1 MASTSRRQSATRT
14 SRRLAL
20 AVAGAALLAPLA
32 GAFAED
38 DKSPIR
44 LLVGLAPG
52 GSNDVAARI
61 LADQLATL
69 LGRPVIVE
77 NRLGAGQRLALAEL
91 RRSAPDGRTL
101 ILATNSP
108 FTIYP
113 HIYSKLD
120 YDPVKDFTPV
130 AGVTRF
136 DIGFATGPLTG
147 STDLRQWIAWAKEN
161 PQRASYGTP
170 GAGTLPQFLGV
181 AFGQAL
187 GLDMPMV
194 PYKGGAV
201 ALTDLVGGHLPL
213 LIDGLSDMTEMH
225 RAGKIHVIAVAGD
238 ARSPLLP
245 DVPTLKERGID
256 ITSVITVGIF
266 GPAKLPADVL
276 RKLNAAITAAVRSP
290 EVVERFSRN
299 GLIAAP
305 ATPQELAATLAAESA
320 RLAVLVKASGYVA
333 E

>member
-1 MASTSRRQSATRT
+1 MSTRRQ
-14 SRRLAL
+14 
-20 AVAGAALLAPLA
+20 VAIGLA
-32 GAFAED
+32 GSALFGTLVSAAAQD
-38 DKSPIR
+38 DKAPIR
-44 LLVGLAPG
+44 LLVGLAAG

-61 LADQLATL
+61 LADKLKDL

-77 NRLGAGQRLALAEL
+77 NRLGAGQRLALGEL
-91 RRSAPDGRTL
+91 RRSPPDGRTL

-113 HIYSKLD
+113 HIYTKLD

-136 DIGFATGPLTG
+136 DIGFATGPFTG
-147 STDLRQWIAWAKEN
+147 TTDLRQWIAWAKSN
-161 PQRASYGTP
+161 PSQTSYGTP
-170 GAGTLPQFLGV
+170 GAGTLPHFLGV
-181 AFGQAL
+181 AFAQAI
-187 GLDMPMV
+187 GLNMPMI

-213 LIDGLSDMTEMH
+213 LIDGLSDMIEMN
-225 RAGKIHVIAVAGD
+225 RSGKIHVLAVAGD
-238 ARSPLLP
+238 VRSPLLP

-256 ITSVITVGIF
+256 ITSVITVGVF
-266 GPAKLPADVL
+266 GPAGMPADVV
-276 RKLNAAITAAVRSP
+276 RDLNAAITKAVKSP
-290 EVVERFSRN
+290 EVIERFSHN

-305 ATPQELAATLAAESA
+305 AQPQELAATLAAESK
-320 RLAVLVKASGYVA
+320 RLDVLVKASGYVA

>member
-1 MASTSRRQSATRT
+1 MSTRRQFGLG
-14 SRRLAL
+14 LA
-20 AVAGAALLAPLA
+20 GGALL
-32 GAFAED
+32 GALGDAAAQD

-61 LADQLATL
+61 LADKLKEL
-69 LGRPVIVE
+69 LGRQVVVE
-77 NRLGAGQRLALAEL
+77 NKLGAGQRLALGEL
-91 RRSAPDGRTL
+91 RRAPPDGRTL

-113 HIYSKLD
+113 HIYAKLD

-147 STDLRQWIAWAKEN
+147 ANDLRSWLAWAKAN
-161 PQRASYGTP
+161 PAQTSFGTP
-170 GAGTLPQFLGV
+170 GAGTLPHFLGI
-181 AFGQAL
+181 AFGQAM
-187 GLDMPMV
+187 GLSMTMV
-194 PYKGGAV
+194 PYKGGAL

-213 LIDGLSDMTEMH
+213 LIDGL
-225 RAGKIHVIAVAGD
+225 AVAGD
-238 ARSPLLP
+238 VRSPLLP

-256 ITSVITVGIF
+256 ITSVITVGVF
-266 GPAKLPADVL
+266 GPAGMPADLV
-276 RKLNAAITAAVRSP
+276 RDLNAAITKAVNSP
-290 EVVERFSRN
+290 DVIERFGRN
-299 GLIAAP
+299 GLVPA
-305 ATPQELAATLAAESA
+305 ATPAQELAATLAAESK

>member
-1 MASTSRRQSATRT
+1 MSTRRQF
-14 SRRLAL
+14 AL
-20 AVAGAALLAPLA
+20 SVAAGALLGPLVDA
-32 GAFAED
+32 AAQD

-44 LLVGLAPG
+44 LLVGLAAG

-61 LADQLATL
+61 LADKLKDL
-69 LGRPVIVE
+69 LGRPIIVE
-77 NRLGAGQRLALAEL
+77 NRLGAGQRLALVEL
-91 RRSAPDGRTL
+91 RRSPPDGRTL

-113 HIYSKLD
+113 HIYAKLD

-147 STDLRQWIAWAKEN
+147 ATDLRQWLAWAKAN
-161 PQRASYGTP
+161 PAQTSYGTP
-170 GAGTLPQFLGV
+170 GAGTLPHFLGV
-181 AFGQAL
+181 AFAQAL
-187 GLDMPMV
+187 GLNMPMV

-213 LIDGLSDMTEMH
+213 LIDGLSDMIEMH
-225 RAGKIHVIAVAGD
+225 RSGKIHVLAVAGD
-238 ARSPLLP
+238 VRSPLLP

-256 ITSVITVGIF
+256 ITSVITVGVF
-266 GPAKLPADVL
+266 GPANMPPDLV
-276 RKLNAAITAAVRSP
+276 RELNAAITKAVKSP
-290 EVVERFSRN
+290 EVVERFAHN
-299 GLIAAP
+299 GLIPAP
-305 ATPQELAATLAAESA
+305 TSPQELAATLAAESK
-320 RLAVLVKASGYVA
+320 RLDALVKASGYVA

>member
-1 MASTSRRQSATRT
+1 MSTRRQFGLG
-14 SRRLAL
+14 LA
-20 AVAGAALLAPLA
+20 GGALL
-32 GAFAED
+32 GALGDAAAQD

-61 LADQLATL
+61 LADKLKEL
-69 LGRPVIVE
+69 LGRQVVVE
-77 NRLGAGQRLALAEL
+77 NKLGAGQRLALGEL
-91 RRSAPDGRTL
+91 RRAPPDGRTL

-113 HIYSKLD
+113 HIYAKLD

-147 STDLRQWIAWAKEN
+147 ANDLRSWLAWAKAN
-161 PQRASYGTP
+161 PAQTSFGTP
-170 GAGTLPQFLGV
+170 GAGTLPHFLGI
-181 AFGQAL
+181 AFGQAM
-187 GLDMPMV
+187 GLSMTMV
-194 PYKGGAV
+194 PYKGGAL

-213 LIDGLSDMTEMH
+213 LIDGLSDMIEMH
-225 RAGKIHVIAVAGD
+225 RSGKIRVLAVAGD
-238 ARSPLLP
+238 VRSPLLP

-256 ITSVITVGIF
+256 ITSVITVGVF
-266 GPAKLPADVL
+266 GPAGMPADLV
-276 RKLNAAITAAVRSP
+276 RDLNAAITKAVNSP
-290 EVVERFSRN
+290 DVIERFGRN
-299 GLIAAP
+299 GLVPA
-305 ATPQELAATLAAESA
+305 ATPAQELAATLAAESK

>member
-1 MASTSRRQSATRT
+1 MSTRRQFG
-14 SRRLAL
+14 L
-20 AVAGAALLAPLA
+20 GLA
-32 GAFAED
+32 GGALIGALGDAAAQD

-61 LADQLATL
+61 LADKLKDL
-69 LGRPVIVE
+69 LGRQVVVE
-77 NRLGAGQRLALAEL
+77 NKLGAGQRLALGAL
-91 RRSAPDGRTL
+91 RRAPPDGRTL

-113 HIYSKLD
+113 HIYAKLD

-147 STDLRQWIAWAKEN
+147 ANDLRSWLAWAKAN
-161 PQRASYGTP
+161 PAQTSFGTP
-170 GAGTLPQFLGV
+170 GAGTLPHFLGI
-181 AFGQAL
+181 AFGQAM
-187 GLDMPMV
+187 GLNMTMV
-194 PYKGGAV
+194 PYKGGAL

-213 LIDGLSDMTEMH
+213 LIDGLSDMIEMH
-225 RAGKIHVIAVAGD
+225 RNGKIHVLAVAGD
-238 ARSPLLP
+238 VRSPLLP

-256 ITSVITVGIF
+256 ITSVITVGVF
-266 GPAKLPADVL
+266 GPAGLPAELVGD
-276 RKLNAAITAAVRSP
+276 LNAAITKAVNSP
-290 EVVERFSRN
+290 DVIERFGRN
-299 GLIAAP
+299 GLVPA
-305 ATPQELAATLAAESA
+305 ATPAQELAATLAAESK

>member
-1 MASTSRRQSATRT
+1 MSTRRKFGLGLAGCA
-14 SRRLAL
+14 LLGAL
-20 AVAGAALLAPLA
+20 ADATAQ
-32 GAFAED
+32 D
-38 DKSPIR
+38 DKAPIR

-61 LADQLATL
+61 LADKLQEL

-77 NRLGAGQRLALAEL
+77 NRLGAGQRLALGEL
-91 RRSAPDGRTL
+91 RRSPPDGRTL

-120 YDPVKDFTPV
+120 YDPVNDFTPV

-147 STDLRQWIAWAKEN
+147 TTDLRHWIAWAKAN
-161 PQRASYGTP
+161 PGQTSYGTP
-170 GAGTLPQFLGV
+170 GAGTLPHFLGV
-181 AFGQAL
+181 AFAQAL
-187 GLDMPMV
+187 GLAMPMI

-213 LIDGLSDMTEMH
+213 LIDGLSDMIEMH
-225 RAGKIHVIAVAGD
+225 RSGKIHVLAVAGD
-238 ARSPLLP
+238 VRSPLLP

-256 ITSVITVGIF
+256 ITSVITVGVL
-266 GPAKLPADVL
+266 GPARMPPDLV
-276 RKLNAAITAAVRSP
+276 RSLNAAITKAVNSP
-290 EVVERFSRN
+290 DVGERFARN
-299 GLIAAP
+299 GLVPAP
-305 ATPQELAATLAAESA
+305 MPAQELAATLAAESA
-320 RLAVLVKASGYVA
+320 RLGALVKASGYVA

>member
-1 MASTSRRQSATRT
+1 MSTRRKFGLGLAGFALLS
-14 SRRLAL
+14 AL
-20 AVAGAALLAPLA
+20 AEAS
-32 GAFAED
+32 AED
-38 DKSPIR
+38 DKAPIR

-61 LADQLATL
+61 LADKLKDL

-77 NRLGAGQRLALAEL
+77 NRLGAGQRLALGEL
-91 RRSAPDGRTL
+91 RRSPPDGRTL

-136 DIGFATGPLTG
+136 DIGFATGPRTG
-147 STDLRQWIAWAKEN
+147 TSDLRQWIAWAKAN
-161 PQRASYGTP
+161 PTQTSYGTP
-170 GAGTLPQFLGV
+170 GAGTLPHFLGV
-181 AFGQAL
+181 AFAQAL

-213 LIDGLSDMTEMH
+213 LIDGLSDMIEMH
-225 RAGKIHVIAVAGD
+225 RSGKIHVLAVAGD
-238 ARSPLLP
+238 VRSPLLP

-256 ITSVITVGIF
+256 ITSVITVGVF
-266 GPAKLPADVL
+266 GPAGMPPDVV
-276 RKLNAAITAAVRSP
+276 RDLNAAITKAVNSS
-290 EVVERFSRN
+290 EVVERFAHN
-299 GLIAAP
+299 GLVPAA
-305 ATPQELAATLAAESA
+305 TSPQELAATLAAESN
-320 RLAVLVKASGYVA
+320 RLGALVKASGYVA
-333 E
+333 D

>member
-1 MASTSRRQSATRT
+1 MSTRRKFGLGLAGFALLS
-14 SRRLAL
+14 AL
-20 AVAGAALLAPLA
+20 AEAS
-32 GAFAED
+32 AED
-38 DKSPIR
+38 DKAPIR

-61 LADQLATL
+61 LADKLKDL

-77 NRLGAGQRLALAEL
+77 NRLGAGQRLALGEL
-91 RRSAPDGRTL
+91 RRSPPDGRTL

-136 DIGFATGPLTG
+136 DIGFATGPRTG
-147 STDLRQWIAWAKEN
+147 TSDLRQWIAWAKAN
-161 PQRASYGTP
+161 PTQTSYGTP
-170 GAGTLPQFLGV
+170 GAGTLPHFLGV
-181 AFGQAL
+181 AFAQAL

-194 PYKGGAV
+194 PYTGGAV

-213 LIDGLSDMTEMH
+213 LIDGLSDMIEMH
-225 RAGKIHVIAVAGD
+225 RSGKIHVLAVAGD
-238 ARSPLLP
+238 VRSPLLP

-256 ITSVITVGIF
+256 ITSVITVGVF
-266 GPAKLPADVL
+266 GPAGMPPDVV
-276 RKLNAAITAAVRSP
+276 RDLNAAITKAVNSS
-290 EVVERFSRN
+290 EVVERFAHN
-299 GLIAAP
+299 GLVPAA
-305 ATPQELAATLAAESA
+305 TSPQELAATLAAESN
-320 RLAVLVKASGYVA
+320 RLGALVKASGYVA
-333 E
+333 D